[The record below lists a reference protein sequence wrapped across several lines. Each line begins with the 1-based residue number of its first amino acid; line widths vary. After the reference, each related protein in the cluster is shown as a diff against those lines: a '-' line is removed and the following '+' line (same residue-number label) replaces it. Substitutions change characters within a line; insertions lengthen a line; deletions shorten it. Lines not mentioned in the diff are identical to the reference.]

1 MSFFRFLIG
10 IALIVTVAVLAVMN
24 NELVSISLW
33 PFYIDIKAAMS
44 IVIIALVL
52 FGYIFGKIDSWAA
65 YSPLRS
71 ALRLQKRQNKKL
83 NVEQQKLVEK
93 VEGLKE
99 NLESMKS
106 AEVSVINNAK
116 VSMAEKFKQKISG
129 LLKKKTKQDN
139 FWCF

>member
-1 MSFFRFLIG
+1 
-10 IALIVTVAVLAVMN
+10 MN
-24 NELVSISLW
+24 NEMVSISLW
-33 PFYIDIKAAMS
+33 PFYLDIKAAMS

-52 FGYIFGKIDSWAA
+52 VGYIFGKIDSWAA

-106 AEVSVINNAK
+106 AEAPMMGNTK
-116 VSMAEKFKQKISG
+116 VSMAERFKQKMSG
-129 LLKKKTKQDN
+129 LFKKKTKQDN
-139 FWCF
+139 FWCL

>member
-10 IALIVTVAVLAVMN
+10 IVLIVAVAVLAVMN
-24 NELVSISLW
+24 NEMVSISLW
-33 PFYIDIKAAMS
+33 PFYLDIKAAMS

-52 FGYIFGKIDSWAA
+52 VGYIFGKIDSWAA

-106 AEVSVINNAK
+106 AEAPMMGNTK
-116 VSMAEKFKQKISG
+116 VSMAERFKQKMSG
-129 LLKKKTKQDN
+129 LFKKKTKQDN
-139 FWCF
+139 FWCL

>member
-10 IALIVTVAVLAVMN
+10 IALIVAVAVLAVMN
-24 NELVSISLW
+24 NDMVSINMW

-52 FGYIFGKIDSWAA
+52 LGFIFGKIDSWIA

-106 AEVSVINNAK
+106 AEAPLMTSPKPNL
-116 VSMAEKFKQKISG
+116 SEKIKQKMSG
-129 LLKKKTKQDN
+129 LFKKKSKKDD
-139 FWCF
+139 FWSL